1 MKKVTYVIVAIVIII
16 VITLSYYINHN
27 NESNSNINQDLLRA
41 DSLMFIKPDS
51 SLAILNEMKGA
62 ERFDAGNRA
71 LYALLLT
78 QAQSRNYIEA
88 SNDSLITIALSYY
101 ATSNDSIRK
110 AWTYLYAS
118 NVYEDLGDNKRA
130 LDYINFAYAT
140 ANASNDDRL
149 LCFIYYFWG
158 RLLRNDKPY
167 DEAITR
173 YKKSEKY
180 ARKLNDTA
188 FIVIRLRD
196 IGMAYTYK
204 EDYDSA
210 FAYFNQAIDFSHK
223 ASLYSNLTSLYLKQA
238 YTLYREKQYQE
249 PLRILDKA
257 KTYMSTTSDSLQLY
271 ALKGR
276 LLIKLNQIDS
286 ARYYIERSKSDKNF
300 YTQTNYQDLMSL
312 LEATSGNYKKA
323 LEYRITYANLLDSI
337 AKEETENRLMDLQK
351 KYDYT
356 QVKMENDKLKIA
368 NQQTKIV
375 LLCFVILIISVAFVL
390 YFVVSNK
397 RKKDKSKLDAASSM
411 MAQSISQAQKKNAEL
426 VLTKQGFLEKEMMLN
441 HNLLHKDE
449 ELLMLRQNLKELK
462 ELILMNSEVVQ
473 KIESLKNMSDRKKIF
488 SKSLALSEKEL
499 EILITVMNLCF
510 NDFTNRLKATFSNLT
525 TDDIYL
531 CCLLKMGA
539 TNQDI
544 TILFNISDATL
555 RKRKY
560 RLKSEKLGVTESVT
574 LDDFINV
581 F

>member
-1 MKKVTYVIVAIVIII
+1 MKKVTYAIVAIVAVTFIFI
-16 VITLSYYINHN
+16 SYYINN

-51 SLAILNEMKGA
+51 SLAILNEMKGS

-78 QAQSRNYIEA
+78 QARSRNYIKA

-118 NVYEDLGDNKRA
+118 DVYEDLDNHKRA
-130 LDYINFAYAT
+130 LEYINFAYAT
-140 ANASNDDRL
+140 ANASNDDWL

-167 DEAITR
+167 DEAITK
-173 YKKSEKY
+173 YKESEKY

-196 IGMAYTYK
+196 IGRNYMYK
-204 EDYDSA
+204 ENYDSA
-210 FAYFNQAIDFSHK
+210 SIYFNQAINISHK
-223 ASLYSNLTSLYLKQA
+223 AKLHSNLSSLYMKQA
-238 YTLYREKQYQE
+238 LTLYMQKQYSE
-249 PLRILDKA
+249 SSKYLDKA
-257 KTYMSTTSDSLQLY
+257 KTYISITSDSLQFY
-271 ALKGR
+271 ALKGDVM
-276 LLIKLNQIDS
+276 LKLNQIDS
-286 ARYYIERSKSDKNF
+286 ARYYIKRSKSDKNF
-300 YTQTNYQDLMSL
+300 YTQANYQDLMSL
-312 LEATSGNYKKA
+312 LEAAGGNYKKA

-337 AKEETENRLMDLQK
+337 AKKETEDRLMDLQK

-375 LLCFVILIISVAFVL
+375 LLCFVVLIISVAFVL